1 MTLIDIYGIVS
12 RQVWGCFMENNYF
25 NNMFDN
31 NIMLENF
38 SDLGEKDIFSKIK
51 NGDMNIREKFIK
63 YNLRA
68 VIYEVNKNFF
78 YWQEQGVIEKEELL
92 SVGIIGLIKA
102 VDTFDVSRNYK
113 FITYAITCIDNEL
126 KMFIRNMKK
135 SPNALSL
142 ENNIYTDDEFDK
154 TLNDILSDNYDFVE
168 DIIKKEEYKIID
180 KIVDDLSF
188 EERKIIRMYFGFDG
202 KRYNQQELSKL
213 CNVSQSY
220 MSRVIR
226 KILKKIENRLLE
238 MEIYEEDILKKNK
251 RRY

>member
-1 MTLIDIYGIVS
+1 
-12 RQVWGCFMENNYF
+12 MENNYF

-38 SDLGEKDIFSKIK
+38 SDMDEKDIFFKIK

-68 VIYEVNKNFF
+68 VMYEVNKNFF

-102 VDTFDVSRNYK
+102 VDTFDVSKNYK

-142 ENNIYTDDEFDK
+142 ENNIHMDDESDK
-154 TLNDILSDNYDFVE
+154 TLNDILSDGSNFVE
-168 DIIKKEEYKIID
+168 DIIKKEEYEIID
-180 KIVDDLSF
+180 KIVDRLPLK
-188 EERKIIRMYFGFDG
+188 EKVIIKMYFGFDG

-220 MSRVIR
+220 MSKIIR
-226 KILKKIENRLLE
+226 KILKRIENRLLQMQVCE
-238 MEIYEEDILKKNK
+238 KGMLKKNK

>member
-1 MTLIDIYGIVS
+1 
-12 RQVWGCFMENNYF
+12 MENNYF

-38 SDLGEKDIFSKIK
+38 SDLDEKDIFFKIK
-51 NGDMNIREKFIK
+51 NEDMNIREKFIK

-68 VIYEVNKNFF
+68 VMYEVNKNFF

-102 VDTFDVSRNYK
+102 VDTFDVSKNYK

-142 ENNIYTDDEFDK
+142 ENNIYTDDESDK
-154 TLNDILSDNYDFVE
+154 TLNDILYDNYDFVE
-168 DIIKKEEYKIID
+168 DLIKKEEYEIID
-180 KIVDDLSF
+180 KIVDKLPLK
-188 EERKIIRMYFGFDG
+188 EKVIIRMYFGFDG

-220 MSRVIR
+220 MSKIIR
-226 KILKKIENRLLE
+226 KILKRIENRLLQMQVCE
-238 MEIYEEDILKKNK
+238 KGMLKKNK

>member
-1 MTLIDIYGIVS
+1 M
-12 RQVWGCFMENNYF
+12 
-25 NNMFDN
+25 
-31 NIMLENF
+31 
-38 SDLGEKDIFSKIK
+38 
-51 NGDMNIREKFIK
+51 
-63 YNLRA
+63 
-68 VIYEVNKNFF
+68 YEVNKNFF

-102 VDTFDVSRNYK
+102 VDTFDVSKNYK

-142 ENNIYTDDEFDK
+142 ENNIYTDDESDK
-154 TLNDILSDNYDFVE
+154 TLNDILYDNYDFVE
-168 DIIKKEEYKIID
+168 DLIKKEEYEIID
-180 KIVDDLSF
+180 KIVDKLPLK
-188 EERKIIRMYFGFDG
+188 EKVIIRMYFGFDG

-220 MSRVIR
+220 MSKIIR
-226 KILKKIENRLLE
+226 KILKRIENRLLQMQVCE
-238 MEIYEEDILKKNK
+238 KGMLKKNK

>member
-1 MTLIDIYGIVS
+1 
-12 RQVWGCFMENNYF
+12 MENNYF

-38 SDLGEKDIFSKIK
+38 SDLDEKDIFFKIK

-68 VIYEVNKNFF
+68 VMYEVNKNFF
-78 YWQEQGVIEKEELL
+78 YWQEQGVIEKKELL

-102 VDTFDVSRNYK
+102 VDTFDVSKNYK

-142 ENNIYTDDEFDK
+142 ENNIYTDDESDK
-154 TLNDILSDNYDFVE
+154 TLNDILYDNYDFVE
-168 DIIKKEEYKIID
+168 DLIKKEEYEIID
-180 KIVDDLSF
+180 KIVDKLPLK
-188 EERKIIRMYFGFDG
+188 EKVIIRMYFGFDG

-220 MSRVIR
+220 MSKIIR
-226 KILKKIENRLLE
+226 KILKRIENRLLQMQVCE
-238 MEIYEEDILKKNK
+238 KGMLKKNK

>member
-1 MTLIDIYGIVS
+1 
-12 RQVWGCFMENNYF
+12 MENNYF

-38 SDLGEKDIFSKIK
+38 SDLNEKDIFFKIK

-68 VIYEVNKNFF
+68 VMYEVNKNFF

-102 VDTFDVSRNYK
+102 VDTFDVSKNYK

-135 SPNALSL
+135 SLNALSL
-142 ENNIYTDDEFDK
+142 ENNIYTDDESDK
-154 TLNDILSDNYDFVE
+154 TLNDILYDNYDFVE
-168 DIIKKEEYKIID
+168 DLIKKEEYEIID
-180 KIVDDLSF
+180 KIVDKLPLK
-188 EERKIIRMYFGFDG
+188 EKVIIRMYFGFDG

-220 MSRVIR
+220 MSKIIR
-226 KILKKIENRLLE
+226 KILKRIENRLLQMQVCE
-238 MEIYEEDILKKNK
+238 KGMLKKNK

>member
-1 MTLIDIYGIVS
+1 MKKT
-12 RQVWGCFMENNYF
+12 YF
-25 NNMFDN
+25 F
-31 NIMLENF
+31 
-38 SDLGEKDIFSKIK
+38 KIK
-51 NGDMNIREKFIK
+51 NEDMNIREKFIK

-68 VIYEVNKNFF
+68 VMYEVNKNFF

-102 VDTFDVSRNYK
+102 VDTFDVSKNYK

-142 ENNIYTDDEFDK
+142 ENNIYTDDESDK
-154 TLNDILSDNYDFVE
+154 TLNDILYDNYDFVE
-168 DIIKKEEYKIID
+168 DLIKKEEYEIID
-180 KIVDDLSF
+180 KIVDKLPLK
-188 EERKIIRMYFGFDG
+188 EKVIIRMYFGFDG

-220 MSRVIR
+220 MSKIIR
-226 KILKKIENRLLE
+226 KILKRIENRLLQMQVCE
-238 MEIYEEDILKKNK
+238 KGMLKKNK

>member
-1 MTLIDIYGIVS
+1 M
-12 RQVWGCFMENNYF
+12 
-25 NNMFDN
+25 
-31 NIMLENF
+31 
-38 SDLGEKDIFSKIK
+38 
-51 NGDMNIREKFIK
+51 
-63 YNLRA
+63 NLRA
-68 VIYEVNKNFF
+68 VMYEVNKNFF

-102 VDTFDVSRNYK
+102 VDTFDVSKNYK

-142 ENNIYTDDEFDK
+142 ENNIYTDDESDK
-154 TLNDILSDNYDFVE
+154 TLNDILYDNYDFVE
-168 DIIKKEEYKIID
+168 DLIKKEEYEIID
-180 KIVDDLSF
+180 KIVDKLPLK
-188 EERKIIRMYFGFDG
+188 EKVIIRMYFGFDG

-220 MSRVIR
+220 MSKIIR
-226 KILKKIENRLLE
+226 KILKRIENRLLQMQVCE
-238 MEIYEEDILKKNK
+238 KGMLKKNK

>member
-1 MTLIDIYGIVS
+1 
-12 RQVWGCFMENNYF
+12 MENNYF

-38 SDLGEKDIFSKIK
+38 SDLDEKDIFFKIK

-68 VIYEVNKNFF
+68 VMYEVNKNFF

-102 VDTFDVSRNYK
+102 VDTFDVSKNYK

-142 ENNIYTDDEFDK
+142 ENNIYTDDESDK
-154 TLNDILSDNYDFVE
+154 TLNYILYDNYDFVE
-168 DIIKKEEYKIID
+168 DLIKKEEYEIID
-180 KIVDDLSF
+180 KIVDKLPLK
-188 EERKIIRMYFGFDG
+188 EKVIIRMYFGFDG

-220 MSRVIR
+220 MSKIIR
-226 KILKKIENRLLE
+226 KILKRIENRLLQMQVCE
-238 MEIYEEDILKKNK
+238 KGMLKKNK

>member
-1 MTLIDIYGIVS
+1 
-12 RQVWGCFMENNYF
+12 MENNYF

-38 SDLGEKDIFSKIK
+38 FDLDEKDIFFKIK

-68 VIYEVNKNFF
+68 VMYEVNKNFF
-78 YWQEQGVIEKEELL
+78 YWQEQGVIEKKELL

-102 VDTFDVSRNYK
+102 VDTFDVSKNYK

-142 ENNIYTDDEFDK
+142 ENNIYTDDESDK
-154 TLNDILSDNYDFVE
+154 TLNDILYDNYDFVE
-168 DIIKKEEYKIID
+168 DLIKKEEYEIID
-180 KIVDDLSF
+180 KIVDKLPLK
-188 EERKIIRMYFGFDG
+188 EKVIIRMYFGFDG

-220 MSRVIR
+220 MSKIIR
-226 KILKKIENRLLE
+226 KILKRIENRLLQMQVCE
-238 MEIYEEDILKKNK
+238 KGMLKKNK